1 MQPKGFV
8 VRSARWSA
16 AHPWRALGL
25 WLGYDEACIVAGGLA
40 GTVEIQDSQEGN
52 GDSAR
57 AQALTETAG
66 LDPPEQESLL
76 VRTRDG
82 SHLDDADLRAAY
94 ADARARLQGRPDV
107 EGLEP
112 PERSAD
118 GQAALITWT
127 VPGDP
132 DGASDRVDAT
142 LEATAALQ
150 AAHPALHVDEIGGGS
165 VEKAL
170 DDTLGQ
176 DFEQAERLSL
186 PITLVILILA
196 FGALIAA
203 GVPVLLALS
212 CVAAALGLTGIASH
226 LVPTSDSMSSVILL
240 VGMAVGVDYSL
251 FYLRRAREE
260 RARGAANR
268 DAILAAA
275 ATSGRAV
282 AISGLTVIAAMSG
295 MFLSG
300 NTIFE
305 GFAIGTILVV
315 AAAVLGSL
323 VALPAVLSLF
333 GDWVDRPRIPLLARY
348 RRADRESRVWG
359 FVLGRVLARPVVAL
373 VLAGGAL
380 VLHALPTLTMNT
392 RLLGDD
398 DLPRSIPIMRTY
410 DELRV
415 HFPDEGNAHQ
425 VVVRAD
431 DVRSPAMVAAIRE
444 LVAQAQASG
453 AFVAGAEP
461 DVDVSADGTVAE
473 IDLAYVGGADE
484 ATARRGLDLLR
495 DDLVP
500 ATVGRVA
507 DVAVVGGD
515 TAFDRDFNGQLSERL
530 PLVFAF
536 VLPLT
541 LGLLLLTFRSLVV
554 ALTAIGLNVLSVL
567 ASYGLLVLVFQ
578 HSWAEGLLGFES
590 NGAIVAWLPLF
601 LFVILFGLS
610 MDYHVFVLS
619 RIREGVD
626 RGLSTEDAVSW
637 GIRSSAGV
645 VTSAAVVMMGVFAIF
660 ATLTTLD
667 MKQLGI
673 GLAAAVLIDATVVR
687 GVLLPAAMRVLG
699 TRNWY
704 LPRALCWLPTVAHEA
719 PAASRPATSG
729 D

>member
-1 MQPKGFV
+1 MQPTGFV

-16 AHPWRALGL
+16 AHPWRALAL
-25 WLGYDEACIVAGGLA
+25 WLAFVIACIVAGGMA
-40 GTVEIQDSQEGN
+40 GTVEINDSQEGN

-57 AQALTETAG
+57 AQALTDGAG
-66 LDPPEQESLL
+66 LAPPEQESLL

-82 SHLDDADLRAAY
+82 SHLSAADLGAVH
-94 ADARARLQGRPDV
+94 ADAVARLQGLPDV
-107 EGLEP
+107 EGLES

-132 DGASDRVDAT
+132 DGASGRVDAT
-142 LEATAALQ
+142 LAATDAIQ
-150 AAHPALHVDEIGGGS
+150 AAHPGLQIDEIGGGS

-170 DDTLGQ
+170 DDTLGK

-186 PITLVILILA
+186 PITLLILVLA

-226 LVPTSDSMSSVILL
+226 VVPMSESMSSVILL

-260 RARGAANR
+260 RARGAENR
-268 DAILAAA
+268 DAILVAA

-333 GDWVDRPRIPLLARY
+333 GDSVDRPRIPLLGRY
-348 RRADRESRVWG
+348 RRADRESRVWA
-359 FVLGRVLARPVVAL
+359 FVLRGVLARPVVAL

-380 VLHALPTLTMNT
+380 VVLALPTLTMNT

-398 DLPRSIPIMRTY
+398 DLPRSIPIMQTY
-410 DELRV
+410 DDLRV
-415 HFPDEGNAHQ
+415 HFPDEGNEHE
-425 VVVRAD
+425 VVVRAA
-431 DVRSPAMVAAIRE
+431 DVRSPEMQSAIRD
-444 LVAQAQASG
+444 LVAEAKASG

-461 DVDVSADGTVAE
+461 DVEVSADGTVAE
-473 IDLAYVGGADE
+473 IDLPYAGAADG

-500 ATVGRVA
+500 ATVGRVGA
-507 DVAVVGGD
+507 EAVVGGD
-515 TAFDRDFNGQLSERL
+515 TAFDRDFNGQLSQRL

-536 VLPLT
+536 VLLLT

-626 RGLSTEDAVSW
+626 RGMTTEDAVSW

-667 MKQLGI
+667 MKQLGV
-673 GLAAAVLIDATVVR
+673 GLAAAVLIDATIVR
-687 GVLLPAAMRVLG
+687 GVLLPATMRVLG
-699 TRNWY
+699 DRNWY
-704 LPRALCWLPTVAHEA
+704 LPRALRWLPTVAHEA
-719 PAASRPATSG
+719 PPATPAAASG